1 MKKPYIICHMMTS
14 IDGRIEC
21 EMTGQLAGVD
31 DYYTAL
37 NELNAPTS
45 ISGRVTAELELALPG
60 KFEGA
65 KETIKQKCFSKKT
78 DAASY
83 EIICDSN
90 GTLLWPK
97 TDDTEKPYLILMSER
112 ASKEYLA
119 YLDEQ
124 NISYIVCGQ
133 DKIDLI
139 AAMEILATNFHVERA
154 AVVGGPTINTAF
166 LEAGLLDEISLFIGS
181 GIDARASKATIF
193 DGLAESHPIVH
204 LNLMDV
210 TKYDSGTVW
219 IRYTLK

>member
-1 MKKPYIICHMMTS
+1 MKRPYIICHMMTS

-31 DYYTAL
+31 DYYTTL
-37 NELNAPTS
+37 NALNAPTS
-45 ISGRVTAELELALPG
+45 ISGKVTAELELALPG

-65 KETIKQKCFSKKT
+65 KEAVNQKCFSKKV
-78 DAASY
+78 DADGY

-97 TDDTEKPYLILMSER
+97 TDNAEKPYLILMSEK

-133 DKIDLI
+133 DRIDLV
-139 AAMEILATNFHVERA
+139 AAMEILATEFHVERV

-166 LEAGLLDEISLFIGS
+166 LEAGLLDEISLLIGA
-181 GIDARASKATIF
+181 GIDARASKTTVF
-193 DGLAESHPIVH
+193 DGLEESHPIVH
-204 LNLMDV
+204 LNLKDV
-210 TKYDSGTVW
+210 TKYDSGAVW
-219 IRYTLK
+219 IQYKTK